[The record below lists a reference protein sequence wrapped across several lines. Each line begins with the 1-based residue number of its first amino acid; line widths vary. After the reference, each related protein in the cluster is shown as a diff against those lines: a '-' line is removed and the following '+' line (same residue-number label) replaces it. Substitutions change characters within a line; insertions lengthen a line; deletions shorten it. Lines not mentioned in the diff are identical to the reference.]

1 MKKVILIL
9 SVLAWIT
16 SASVTASQQKT
27 ATEKSVTTTP
37 PPPPVS
43 SPVLGKLE
51 KIAGTIERVDDAGK
65 ILVVKGKKDSLTFV
79 VDDKT
84 KIIRGGKDMP
94 FSDLKKEMGV
104 AVDYKTEGDRKI
116 ALTIRVAAPKAVP
129 KERVPETPPESS
141 KK

>member
-1 MKKVILIL
+1 M
-9 SVLAWIT
+9 
-16 SASVTASQQKT
+16 
-27 ATEKSVTTTP
+27 
-37 PPPPVS
+37 
-43 SPVLGKLE
+43 
-51 KIAGTIERVDDAGK
+51 
-65 ILVVKGKKDSLTFV
+65 TFV

-129 KERVPETPPESS
+129 REKVPQTPPESP

>member
-16 SASVTASQQKT
+16 LASVTGSQQKT

-65 ILVVKGKKDSLTFV
+65 ILVVKGKKERLTFV

-84 KIIRGGKDMP
+84 KIIRGGKDLP
-94 FSDLKKEMGV
+94 FSDLKMEMGV
-104 AVDYKTEGDRKI
+104 AVDYKLEGDRKI

-129 KERVPETPPESS
+129 RERVPETPPESS